1 MAQITEANTV
11 VVVVVVAVAESV
23 DLCFLAHPSLLG
35 LIVVVKGNSVM
46 HHAEYTSVT
55 LKCLTIKVMASFRFR
70 RCMIFVVIAQHA
82 SLPIYYSAFLVHQ
95 LFFVE
100 QVKLPWSS

>member
-46 HHAEYTSVT
+46 HHAELASTTSISGGKFMS
-55 LKCLTIKVMASFRFR
+55 L
-70 RCMIFVVIAQHA
+70 IAKQTC
-82 SLPIYYSAFLVHQ
+82 
-95 LFFVE
+95 E
-100 QVKLPWSS
+100 E